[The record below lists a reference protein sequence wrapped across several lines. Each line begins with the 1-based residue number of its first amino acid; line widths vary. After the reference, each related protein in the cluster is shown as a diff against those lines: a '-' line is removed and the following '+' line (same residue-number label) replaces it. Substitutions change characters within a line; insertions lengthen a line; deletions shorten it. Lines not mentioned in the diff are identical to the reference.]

1 MLKTEEGV
9 MKEAITLFLAVI
21 LLLGFS
27 GCRKPL
33 DPENVNPSR
42 DTYGTKETAEQ
53 HTADLPDSTR
63 DAVDGTVS
71 EDVWHVCWSRSMEE
85 ARLYVDYGFW
95 LPSSLYYGPHN
106 DVRIRYS
113 DKTDLWDSAIELTYY
128 YYPITEEPTE
138 IYNEDADYIRLRKI
152 KTTLSAI
159 PGEKPVAEL
168 TPQDFHDAGVSTE
181 GTNYDTVLLYQERE
195 NGYENYREFYMFSV
209 SNGEFLFTYETNLST
224 PLANI
229 EQYASELI
237 AYCSPEYATNPPY
250 PLDL

>member
-1 MLKTEEGV
+1 
-9 MKEAITLFLAVI
+9 MKKALTLFLAAI
-21 LLLGFS
+21 LLLVFS

-33 DPENVNPSR
+33 DPENVNPAR

-53 HTADLPDSTR
+53 NTADLPDSTR

-95 LPSSLYYGPHN
+95 LPSSLYYGPHD

-128 YYPITEEPTE
+128 YYPITDEPTE

-168 TPQDFHDAGVSTE
+168 TPQDFRDAGVNIEGDIE
-181 GTNYDTVLLYQERE
+181 GTHFDTVLLYQERE
-195 NGYENYREFYMFSV
+195 SGYENYYREFYMFSV
-209 SNGEFLFTYETNLST
+209 SNGEFLVTYETNLPT
-224 PLANI
+224 PLVNI
-229 EQYASELI
+229 GQYANELI